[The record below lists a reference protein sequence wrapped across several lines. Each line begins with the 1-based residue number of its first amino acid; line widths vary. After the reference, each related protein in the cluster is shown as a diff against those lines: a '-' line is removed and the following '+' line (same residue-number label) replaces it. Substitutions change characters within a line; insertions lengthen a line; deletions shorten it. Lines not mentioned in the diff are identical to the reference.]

1 MVGAVGSYAH
11 FVWKE
16 WGNGGRGST
25 INQINCQPSECDFM
39 TAAGA
44 VGNFACDRDVIVK
57 LSPDTSSTIDVSIEA
72 PDPPMA
78 TSNKAAR
85 VGGKD
90 RKGVIDSSIP
100 TFNDGSGTMVES
112 QQGVS
117 MCVLPPP
124 LSVVS
129 DVSNNRY
136 NSLIISLTGLLCVS
150 FDCIVFLAFV
160 PSNLASRVSILLRN
174 VTSRPLRRSDARA
187 LVPIPTTSMTSPPH
201 Q

>member
-57 LSPDTSSTIDVSIEA
+57 LSPDTSSTIDFSIEA

-90 RKGVIDSSIP
+90 RKGVINSSIP
-100 TFNDGSGTMVES
+100 TFNDGSGTMVSLNKVLQCAFCLLHFPLFPMS
-112 QQGVS
+112 Q
-117 MCVLPPP
+117 
-124 LSVVS
+124 
-129 DVSNNRY
+129 
-136 NSLIISLTGLLCVS
+136 T
-150 FDCIVFLAFV
+150 IV
-160 PSNLASRVSILLRN
+160 
-174 VTSRPLRRSDARA
+174 
-187 LVPIPTTSMTSPPH
+187 TTR
-201 Q
+201 